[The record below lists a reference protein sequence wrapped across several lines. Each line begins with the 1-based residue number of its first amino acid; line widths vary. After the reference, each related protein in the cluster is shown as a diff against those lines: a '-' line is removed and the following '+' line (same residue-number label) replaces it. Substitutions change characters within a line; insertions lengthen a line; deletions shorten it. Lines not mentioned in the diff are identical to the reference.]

1 MRHPPDFRGP
11 QLPGADLTELVS
23 RAERELVIAAPFIKA
38 PVLASLLEHAG
49 AVPVTCIT
57 RWRPEEV
64 AAGVSDLEV
73 SDVLAGRAGSR
84 LLLWPLLH
92 AKYFRADARCLIGSA
107 NVTGRA
113 LGWSAPP
120 NIELLIDAPATH
132 PRLAAFEQ
140 RARAEARP
148 ATQEVRT
155 LIGEAAAE
163 IRRERLWP
171 VPPSEPRADEPPE
184 DDDRHRAPLSGHRL
198 WLPSLRQPA
207 NLHTAYSGGLDQLT
221 VVAREAALRDLAV
234 LDPAAGLPAA
244 AFSAVIAAALLQMPM
259 IARIDE
265 FTAESQRFGAV
276 RDLIA
281 AETGLPSREAGEAWQ
296 TTMRWLLHFIPNR
309 YRRTVPSYSEVFV
322 RVTPYPADE
331 TPPAS

>member
-1 MRHPPDFRGP
+1 MRHPPYLRGS
-11 QLPGADLTELVS
+11 QLPGADLAELVS
-23 RAERELVIAAPFIKA
+23 RAEREIVIAAPFIKA

-57 RWRPEEV
+57 RWKPEEV

-73 SDVLAGRAGSR
+73 FDILAGRAGSA

-92 AKYFRADARCLIGSA
+92 AKYFRADARCLVGSA

-113 LGWSAPP
+113 LGWATPA
-120 NIELLIDAPATH
+120 NIELLIEAPATH

-148 ATQEVRT
+148 ATPDLRALVD
-155 LIGEAAAE
+155 EAAAA
-163 IRRERLWP
+163 IRRERFWP
-171 VPPSEPRADEPPE
+171 VPPSDSSEDERLADDGRRQTPS
-184 DDDRHRAPLSGHRL
+184 DGHRT
-198 WLPSLRQPA
+198 WLPSLRQPT
-207 NLHTAYSGGLDQLT
+207 NLQTAYSGGLDQLT
-221 VVAREAALRDLAV
+221 AVAREAAQRDLTA
-234 LDPAAGLPAA
+234 LDPPAGLSPA
-244 AFSAVIAAALLQMPM
+244 AFSAAITVSLLQMPM
-259 IARIDE
+259 IVRIDE

-281 AETGLPSREAGEAWQ
+281 AETGLPNREAGAAWQ
-296 TTMRWLLHFIPNR
+296 TTMRWLLHFMPDR

-322 RVTPYPADE
+322 RVRPDSLDK
-331 TPPAS
+331 TPPTS